1 MCWHGYLNH
10 KCINTSS
17 GKKFIQLAVT
27 KADLINL
34 EFGERN
40 LRKNQLQ
47 ISHFLSDEL
56 DENSGQQPQ
65 SVPLFL
71 SNKFWCC
78 FLLCWAWSLP
88 ENYPDVFWPIVR
100 SLTAGWRR
108 QFRQFAQLH
117 NWQTTKLASS
127 GIAISNMDGNIIFNS
142 DQHSDSN
149 TLWND
154 FFIFLVLI
162 HISRDTRGV

>member
-1 MCWHGYLNH
+1 MIGLGPIKRWSCFEFLNDSYPNIIFRVELFVKTIRCLPYKYWLINTKPQKTVLVLMCWHGYLNH

-78 FLLCWAWSLP
+78 FYYAEPDHCRKTIQMYFGQLC
-88 ENYPDVFWPIVR
+88 V
-100 SLTAGWRR
+100 
-108 QFRQFAQLH
+108 H
-117 NWQTTKLASS
+117 
-127 GIAISNMDGNIIFNS
+127 
-142 DQHSDSN
+142 
-149 TLWND
+149 
-154 FFIFLVLI
+154 
-162 HISRDTRGV
+162 